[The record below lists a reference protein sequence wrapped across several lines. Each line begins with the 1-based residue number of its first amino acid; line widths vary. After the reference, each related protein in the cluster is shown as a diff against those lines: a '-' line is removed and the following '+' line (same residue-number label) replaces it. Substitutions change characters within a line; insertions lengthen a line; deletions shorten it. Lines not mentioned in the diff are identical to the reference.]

1 MKVFL
6 HRITV
11 TLLHYDFQFLLRN
24 EWDEILYYIL
34 YSYIIY
40 NIKVFFI
47 MGGIGSVHLDFTKC
61 NSVTV

>member
-34 YSYIIY
+34 YNYIIY

-47 MGGIGSVHLDFTKC
+47 MGIGKC
-61 NSVTV
+61 PS